1 MIPVTSWPMPSPCD
15 VRSEIRAAW
24 VGLCDSSVVSVTVG
38 SPWASPRGTQPSRPL
53 SKSVLRTVTVGGGAA
68 GAVIRMSS
76 TRIVYG
82 AACWVLPTY
91 TWVAAGSVPA
101 GRVYVPLMVVQ
112 PELLIVV
119 LATQLKAGLTTNRT
133 SVVPAV
139 PSGSRA
145 RIEKVYTTSG
155 SSRPVGDWMPS

>member
-1 MIPVTSWPMPSPCD
+1 MLSARPPAPSSTY
-15 VRSEIRAAW
+15 VR
-24 VGLCDSSVVSVTVG
+24 VGLPDWVHVPFV
-38 SPWASPRGTQPSRPL
+38 PS
-53 SKSVLRTVTVGGGAA
+53 SKSTEVMISAVGGAA

-133 SVVPAV
+133 SVVPTV